1 MNTPEA
7 QAILEPAATR
17 VRDPASGKSV
27 WLAGLIKDS
36 KIDGT
41 CLELTLAFGTAHS
54 ADDQDRMTDALRRNL
69 EGIGWKGEVRIHR
82 TLSRAAPVPPADAPK
97 EKPKEPVRGMS
108 GPGMQPHG
116 GPIEKQPIPGVRHV
130 VAVASGKG
138 GVGKSTVACNLAVAF
153 ARGGLRV
160 GLMDADIY
168 GPSLPTMMKVNDR
181 PFAGADKKIVP
192 LLAHGVK
199 CMSIGFLVEE
209 NEPIIWRGPMVMGV
223 VRQFLQ
229 DVAWGDLDVLL
240 IDLPPGT
247 GDAQLTMVQAVPLS
261 GAVIVTTP
269 QDVAVLD
276 AVRGIEM
283 FRKLDVPVLG
293 IVENMAWYDLPDGT
307 RTHPFGTGGG
317 KRTAQRYEVPLL
329 SEVPLDSLI
338 RESGDAGH
346 PVALVDSGS
355 GPSFH
360 RIADAVRKRLAL

>member
-1 MNTPEA
+1 MNSPEA

-17 VRDPASGKSV
+17 VRDPASGKSL
-27 WLAGLIKDS
+27 WLAGLVKDA
-36 KIDGT
+36 KIDGDR
-41 CLELTLAFGTAHS
+41 LELTLGFGPTHS
-54 ADDQDRMTDALRRNL
+54 ADDQDRMTEALRRNL

-82 TLSRAAPVPPADAPK
+82 TQSRTPPAAPEAPA
-97 EKPKEPVRGMS
+97 KPKEPVRGMS

-138 GVGKSTVACNLAVAF
+138 GVGKSTVACNLAVAL
-153 ARGGLRV
+153 ARSGFRI

-168 GPSLPTMMKVNDR
+168 GPSLPMMMKVNDR

-192 LLAHGVK
+192 LVSHGVK
-199 CMSIGFLVEE
+199 CMSIGFLVAE

-229 DVAWGDLDVLL
+229 EVAWGELDVLL

-293 IVENMAWYDLPDGT
+293 IVENMAWFDLPDGT

-317 KRTAQRYEVPLL
+317 KRTAERYEVPLL
-329 SEVPLDSLI
+329 SEVPLDSAI
-338 RESGDAGH
+338 RQSGDEGT
-346 PVALVDSGS
+346 PVALHDSGS
-355 GPSFH
+355 APSFQ
-360 RIADAVRKRLAL
+360 RIAEAVRVQLKL